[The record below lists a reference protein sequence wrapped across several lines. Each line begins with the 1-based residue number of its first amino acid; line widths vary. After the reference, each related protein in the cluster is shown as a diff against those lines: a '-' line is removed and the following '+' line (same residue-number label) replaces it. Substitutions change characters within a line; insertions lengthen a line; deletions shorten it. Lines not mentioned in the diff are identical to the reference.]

1 MISPINE
8 PSYLIG
14 VYIPARISYFRA
26 PPKIKEMRKLIFAI
40 ALLFAIPVSAQDS
53 IPKKDLNDLKFR
65 SIGPAGMSGRITAI
79 KVDPRNKNSIYAG
92 SASGGLWH
100 SSNGGT
106 SWKCIFNNE
115 AVSSVGALALDP
127 NNPDIIWLGT
137 GEGNPR
143 NSNTGGEGLYLS
155 RDGGRSWQLMGLEN
169 TRHIHRIIV
178 HPNDPHTVYVAAIGN
193 PWADSEHRGVYKTK
207 DGGKSW
213 SKILYQ
219 NERTG
224 AAEMVMDPQNPD
236 KLIVNMWEH
245 HRDPWFFKSGGPGS
259 GLFITYD
266 GGETWQQK
274 SDKDG
279 LPKGELGRM
288 GIAIAASQPSRVY
301 AFIEKK
307 GKNAL
312 YRSDDGGKKWN
323 MISQDENIGN
333 RPFYYAEIYV
343 DPKNENRVYSIWSTI
358 SRSEDG
364 GKTWK
369 VIAPYNYIHPDHHA
383 LFIHPEDP
391 SYIINGND
399 GGMNISRDRG
409 ESWRFV
415 NNLPLAQFY
424 HINYDM
430 AIPYNVYGG
439 MQDNGSWKGPAYV
452 WKADGIRNDY
462 WEELY
467 FGDGFDVVP
476 DPLDPEYAYAQSQEG
491 NVGRVHT
498 PSGYT
503 ENIRPVHP
511 EAKNLRF
518 NWNAPISIDP
528 FDKKTLYFGAQYVFK
543 SKDQGK
549 SWEMISPDLTTNDS
563 TKQNYG
569 ESGGLTYDVT
579 GAENYTTLLC
589 IEPSSLEQDL
599 LWVGSDDGRLNLSKD
614 GGANWT
620 DLSNKLKGMPKGAW
634 IPQIVHSTH
643 KKGAAFVVANDYRRG
658 NESPMLF
665 YTENYGKS
673 FKNIAASLPA
683 FVISVAQDP
692 KDPQI
697 IFAGTQRGLYFTW
710 DAGAHWQKWTKDLP
724 TALISDIKI
733 HPREDDLILGTF
745 GRSAYIL
752 DGLEVL
758 RERIAEERSNQ
769 EPKLQLYL
777 EQDPYKV
784 AYKRADGSRF
794 PADGVFKG
802 ENRSSGL
809 LAYVYY
815 NYEKSDSVKAKK
827 LRFQL
832 SSADGKEVYHTFYRD
847 VPKENGLHKFR
858 IRLSHKGLGFPSQRS
873 PLNDTTERAPLD
885 LVSGTYALRL
895 THEGNTQTRTFTYH
909 SDPRLS
915 ISKEQEMESFSYAQ
929 ELDSKLEDLHTAVD
943 DLKRKKKTLELAEKV
958 AKIYLDEEQQKAFAD
973 SLKPIKKE
981 LKVLNEAIFG
991 KEVDGYYDQ
1000 PNTLRS
1006 KYYAAAGYLGRSWTG
1021 VSSQATIL
1029 AEHYLKAQEDFL
1041 KKVEQFESDQ
1051 WSKYDTFINQFDLK
1065 LNP

>member
-1 MISPINE
+1 
-8 PSYLIG
+8 
-14 VYIPARISYFRA
+14 
-26 PPKIKEMRKLIFAI
+26 MRKFILLLSILISVPS
-40 ALLFAIPVSAQDS
+40 LAQDS
-53 IPKKDLNDLKFR
+53 IPQKDLNDLKFR
-65 SIGPAGMSGRITAI
+65 AIGPAGMSGRITAI

-100 SSNGGT
+100 STNGGT
-106 SWKCIFNNE
+106 SWQCIFNNE
-115 AVSSVGALALDP
+115 KVSSIGALALDP
-127 NNPDIIWLGT
+127 QNPDIIWAGT

-143 NSNTGGEGLYLS
+143 NSNTGGEGIYLS
-155 RDGGRSWQLMGLEN
+155 RDGGKTWNLMGLEQ

-178 HPNDPHTVYVAAIGN
+178 HPSNSDIIYVAAIGN
-193 PWADSEHRGVYKTK
+193 PWADSEHRGVYKST
-207 DGGKSW
+207 DGGKNW
-213 SKILYQ
+213 TKILYQ
-219 NERTG
+219 NNRTG

-245 HRDPWFFKSGGPGS
+245 HRDPWFFKSGGKGS

-266 GGETWQQK
+266 GGESWQK
-274 SDKDG
+274 KTDKDG

-312 YRSDDGGKKWN
+312 YRSEDGGNKWR
-323 MISQDENIGN
+323 MISQDDNIGN

-364 GKTWK
+364 GKTWR

-391 SYIINGND
+391 NYLINGND

-409 ESWRFV
+409 ETWRFV

-424 HINYDM
+424 HISYDM
-430 AIPYNVYGG
+430 DLPYNVYGG

-476 DPLDPEYAYAQSQEG
+476 DPLDKDYAYAQSQEG
-491 NVGRVHT
+491 YVGRVHT

-503 ENIRPVHP
+503 EMIRPVHP

-518 NWNAPISIDP
+518 NWNAPIALNP
-528 FDKKTLYFGAQYVFK
+528 FDQKTLYFGAQYVFK
-543 SKDQGK
+543 SMDQGK
-549 SWEMISPDLTTNDS
+549 SWSLISPDLTSNDS

-589 IEPSSLEQDL
+589 ISPSSQEKGLI
-599 LWVGSDDGRLNLSKD
+599 WTSSDDGKLHLSKD
-614 GGANWT
+614 GGQNWQ
-620 DLSNKLKGMPKGAW
+620 DLSSKLKAMPEGAW
-634 IPQIVHSTH
+634 IPQVVVSKH

-658 NESPMLF
+658 NEKAMLF
-665 YTENYGKS
+665 YTDNYGKS
-673 FKNIAASLPA
+673 FKNIGASLPA
-683 FVISVAQDP
+683 YVISVAQDP
-692 KDPQI
+692 KDPQL
-697 IFAGTQRGLYFTW
+697 IFAGTQRGLYFSW
-710 DAGAHWQKWTKDLP
+710 DLGKHWQKWSKDLP
-724 TALISDIKI
+724 TTLVSDIKI

-745 GRSAYIL
+745 GRSAFIL

-758 RERIAEERSNQ
+758 RARIAEEREGK
-769 EPKLQLYL
+769 EPKLALYL
-777 EQDPYKV
+777 EQDPYRV

-794 PADGVFKG
+794 PADGTFKG
-802 ENRSSGL
+802 ENRASGL
-809 LAYVYY
+809 ITYVYH
-815 NYEKSDSVKAKK
+815 NFDKKDSIKAKDLHFEILNPSGES
-827 LRFQL
+827 LR
-832 SSADGKEVYHTFYRD
+832 SFYRKL
-847 VPKENGLHKFR
+847 PEKGLNRFGISLRHR
-858 IRLSHKGLGFPSQRS
+858 GLGFPSKNGKI
-873 PLNDTTERAPLD
+873 NDTTERAPLS
-885 LVSGTYALRL
+885 LVSGSYILRL
-895 THEGNTQTRTFTYH
+895 SYGGEVAEQKFDYH
-909 SDPRLS
+909 PDPRIN
-915 ISKEQEMESFSYAQ
+915 ISVEQEKANFNFAQ
-929 ELDSKLEDLHTAVD
+929 EFDQSLAPLHEAID
-943 DLKRKKKTLELAEKV
+943 YLKRSKKAISIAESAAEL
-958 AKIYLDEEQQKAFAD
+958 YLDQKQAKAFTD
-973 SLKPIKKE
+973 SIKSIKKE
-981 LKVLNEAIFG
+981 LKRLEEVVYG

-1000 PNTLRS
+1000 PQTLSS
-1006 KYYAAAGYLGRSWTG
+1006 KYGAAMSYLRRSWSG
-1021 VSSQATIL
+1021 VPSQAQIL
-1029 AEHYLKAQEDFL
+1029 AEDYAKSQDEFL
-1041 KKVEQFESDQ
+1041 QSLNQFKEEH
-1051 WSKYDTFINQFDLK
+1051 WTRYNELINQYQLK